1 MNQSSHIRLF
11 KIILT
16 YWPLLIASSIA
27 AIIFVLF
34 NSASIWITATM
45 INNVLIDFNALDA
58 ENSRLLALES
68 LSANEKL
75 KLFSNNLLLKK
86 TAIDTVSAVC
96 VALIAVFTFKNIAL
110 YIKNITL
117 SIIQFKLIRDLRNKL
132 YEHLHYLSLSYFNK
146 NKSGKLTSVLVSD
159 IDNMKNSLSTS
170 FQKLFVEPINI
181 LTFLI
186 LLFIIS
192 PKLASIAITV
202 VPLSGVIIFGI
213 ARSIR
218 RRAARTQEQLAG
230 ITSVIAETLGS
241 IRIVNAFAMKAYEV
255 KRFSSETQKY
265 YKLMLRKDILRLV
278 SSPVSE
284 IVGASI
290 AALLL
295 WVGARDVLLA
305 QSITSEDFIRFILLL
320 FSLFGPMKNLSNVF
334 NELQNGLASAD
345 RVFSILDVK
354 SDITNAPSA
363 LHIDSLKK
371 DIVFKDVSFHYG
383 NKDEEV
389 LSNINLS
396 IKSGEIIALVGPS
409 GGGKSTLVDLM
420 PRFYDTIKGS
430 ISIDNNNIK
439 DIDITSLRSLMGIVT
454 QETFLFNDT
463 VKANISYGVESIG
476 YDTIKAAAVAAN
488 AHDFIEKLPD
498 GYDTVIGERG
508 VSLSG
513 GQRQRVAI
521 ARALVKNPP
530 ILILDEATSSL
541 DTESEKKVQQAIE
554 KLMRNRTV
562 IVIAHRLSTVHNAD
576 KIIVLDKGKIVDQ
589 GSHQELINRDGIY
602 KQLYNMQ
609 FQT

>member
-45 INNVLIDFNALDA
+45 INNVLIDFSALDA
-58 ENSRLLALES
+58 ENTRLLALES

-75 KLFSNNLLLKK
+75 KLFSNDLLLKK

-117 SIIQFKLIRDLRNKL
+117 SIIQFKLIRDLRNRL

-181 LTFLI
+181 LTFLA

-192 PKLASIAITV
+192 PKLASIALTV

-230 ITSVIAETLGS
+230 ITSVIAETLSS
-241 IRIVNAFAMKAYEV
+241 IRIVKAFAMKAYEV

-295 WVGARDVLLA
+295 WVGARDVLVA

-345 RVFSILDVK
+345 RVFSILDVR
-354 SDITNAPSA
+354 SDITNAPNA

-383 NKDEEV
+383 NKEQEV
-389 LSNINLS
+389 LSNIDFS
-396 IKSGEIIALVGPS
+396 INSGEIIALVGPS

-430 ISIDNNNIK
+430 ILIDNNNIK
-439 DIDITSLRSLMGIVT
+439 DINTNSLRSLMGIVT
-454 QETFLFNDT
+454 QETFLFDDT
-463 VKANISYGVESIG
+463 VKANISYGIESIE
-476 YDTIKAAAVAAN
+476 YSIIKDAAIAAN
-488 AHDFIEKLPD
+488 AHDFIEKLPN
-498 GYDTVIGERG
+498 GYDTIIGERG
-508 VSLSG
+508 VALSG
-513 GQRQRVAI
+513 GQRQRIAI

-576 KIIVLDKGKIVDQ
+576 KIIVLDKGRIVDQ
-589 GSHQELINRDGIY
+589 GSHEELINRDGIY
-602 KQLYNMQ
+602 KQLHNMQ

>member
-430 ISIDNNNIK
+430 ISIDSNNIK